1 MSDNNLLKNLNDQ
14 QLAAILYNEGPSIIV
29 AGAGVGKT
37 RVLTHKIAYLIAA
50 LKIPSE
56 KILAVTFT
64 NKAAKEMKSRVQE
77 ILNDNETK
85 VRIAT
90 YHSLCA
96 QILRQEIAV
105 LNINKNFNII
115 DAADQRQIL
124 KDIYNRDF
132 DTKVEASELRL
143 LSSYISEWK
152 NHHLT
157 KDDVITD
164 YYEQEDWVL
173 RAKAYEKYQDYLKLN
188 SCLDF
193 DDLLLMVAKIFKDFP
208 DILAKWQ
215 NRFKFVLVDEF
226 QDTNDLQYQILLNLT
241 KKQQNLTVVGDP
253 DQTIYTWRGAN
264 INLILKFTERFPE
277 AKTFILNQN
286 YRSTT
291 KILSTANSLI
301 AQNQLRIEKNLFTTN
316 KLGEDIHIFHGWN
329 ANQEANW
336 IANVI
341 KNKLVLQDVKLN
353 QIAVLYRNNYLS
365 KDLEEAFI
373 NHNLN
378 YKIIGGFK
386 FFDRKEIKDILAYL
400 KVIAWNDN
408 LSMIRVLNATPKIG
422 AKTIETLLEKANENN
437 LTLSEYLF
445 LFQHNLTK
453 NHKLIL
459 QPVINLIEKFQN
471 QIRELTSIE
480 KLVVE
485 LLQNIDYIKK
495 LKDNYENERVENVQQ
510 FLGHLVEFD
519 NNNQEL
525 QGEELLTNYLQEV
538 SLYSDLK
545 EEKGIDAVSFMTI
558 HSAKGL
564 EFPVVFV
571 IGLNEGILPGINHI
585 DNLTSKEKEKL
596 EEERRLLYV
605 AITRAKKLLFLTS
618 NDGFSHVLKRQLYP
632 SRFFQ
637 ELDPDNLKI
646 ITLNPSNQNS
656 NEKFYPKNYK
666 FNQIITKPATKE
678 LEKTNSSKNHWQV
691 NDLLFHKI
699 FGNGIVV
706 KTIGNKIQVAFH
718 NNSGGVKIL
727 DANHKGITKVI
738 KNSF

>member
-1 MSDNNLLKNLNDQ
+1 MTNNNLLKNLNDQ
-14 QLAAILYNEGPSIIV
+14 QLAAILYNEGPSIII

-37 RVLTHKIAYLIAA
+37 RVLTHKIAYLVAA

-56 KILAVTFT
+56 KILALTFT
-64 NKAAKEMKSRVQE
+64 NKAAKEMKNRVQN
-77 ILNDNETK
+77 LLDDKETK
-85 VRIAT
+85 VKIAT

-96 QILRQEIAV
+96 QILRQEISV
-105 LNINKNFNII
+105 LNIKNNFNII
-115 DAADQRQIL
+115 DTADQRQIL
-124 KDIYNRDF
+124 KEIYNRDF

-152 NHHLT
+152 NYHLT
-157 KDDVITD
+157 KDDVIID
-164 YYEQEDWVL
+164 YNEQENWVL
-173 RAKAYEKYQDYLKLN
+173 RANVYERYQAYLKLN

-193 DDLLLMVAKIFKDFP
+193 DDLLLMVAKIFNEFP
-208 DILAKWQ
+208 NVLAKWQ

-226 QDTNDLQYQILLNLT
+226 QDTNDLQYQILLNLV
-241 KKQQNLTVVGDP
+241 KKHQNLTVVGDP

-264 INLILKFTERFPE
+264 IKLILKFTERFPQ

-291 KILSTANSLI
+291 KILNTANSLI

-316 KLGEDIHIFHGWN
+316 KLGEDVHIFHAWN

-336 IANVI
+336 VANAI
-341 KNKLVLQDVKLN
+341 KKLVLQENVKLN
-353 QIAVLYRNNYLS
+353 QVAVLYRNNYLS

-422 AKTIETLLEKANENN
+422 LKTIEMLLEKAKENN

-453 NHKLIL
+453 NHKLAL
-459 QPVINLIEKFQN
+459 QPVIDLIEKFKN
-471 QIRELTSIE
+471 QISELASIE
-480 KLVVE
+480 NLVVE
-485 LLQNIDYIKK
+485 LLKDTKYLKK
-495 LKDNYENERVENVQQ
+495 LEDNLENDRAENVKQ
-510 FLGHLVEFD
+510 FLGHLIEFD
-519 NNNQEL
+519 NNNQVL
-525 QGEELLTNYLQEV
+525 KGEELLTSYLQEV
-538 SLYSDLK
+538 SLYTDLE
-545 EEKGIDAVSFMTI
+545 EEKGIDAISLMTI

-571 IGLNEGILPGINHI
+571 IGINDGILPSLTNTK
-585 DNLTSKEKEKL
+585 NLISKEKEKL
-596 EEERRLLYV
+596 EEERRLFYV
-605 AITRAKKLLFLTS
+605 AITRAKKLLCLTS
-618 NDGFSHVLKRQLYP
+618 NNGFSHVLGRQLSP

-637 ELDPDNLKI
+637 ELDPQNLKI
-646 ITLNPSNQNS
+646 ITLNPTNQNS

-666 FNQIITKPATKE
+666 FNQISTKSTTKE
-678 LEKTNSSKNHWQV
+678 LEKPNNFKNPWKV
-691 NDLLFHKI
+691 NDLLFHEI
-699 FGNGIVV
+699 FGKGIVIRI
-706 KTIGNKIQVAFH
+706 IGNKIQVAFH
-718 NNSGGVKIL
+718 NNSGGIKII
-727 DANHKGITKVI
+727 DANHKGIKKII